1 MQRIKDLN
9 ETKYSNPAFQIK
21 SFKIESAIQKN
32 EDIETEKRFQSKPKR
47 EFQSTF
53 LINSNSP
60 TTQLPL
66 MIVSDRI

>member
-32 EDIETEKRFQSKPKR
+32 EDIETEKRF
-47 EFQSTF
+47 
-53 LINSNSP
+53 
-60 TTQLPL
+60 
-66 MIVSDRI
+66 